1 MEFVIKIILVALLAA
16 FVFCLMSKTKVIERV
31 QVRGNDLFAEM
42 FNCQFCLSFWI
53 STVIAIVAGL
63 ITWDWTLLLVSP
75 FATPIVRKLI
85 SN

>member
-1 MEFVIKIILVALLAA
+1 MDFVIKIILVALLAA
-16 FVFCLMSKTKVIERV
+16 FVFCFIYKMKFIEWV
-31 QVRGNDLFAEM
+31 QVHGNDFFVEM

-63 ITWDWTLLLVSP
+63 IMWDWTLLLVSP

-85 SN
+85 AN